1 MIADSITFQQINMKN
16 LLFFFLLLVG
26 PSFFNPVKEGI
37 TDADRK
43 AVVNE
48 FQRTKEKFLAD
59 IKGLSAQQLSF
70 KADTAHWSVAQCI
83 EHIALSESLLW
94 QWQQGVV
101 SGPATPEKA
110 AEVKIADEQL
120 LKGVIDRSQKFK
132 APEELQPVGKFSST
146 TAAIQ
151 AFTTR
156 RDSTIAY
163 LTATQDDL
171 RNHFT
176 QHPAF
181 GTMSSYQLLLL
192 LSGHCERHTL
202 QLEEVKAN
210 PSFPKK

>member
-1 MIADSITFQQINMKN
+1 MKN
-16 LLFFFLLLVG
+16 LLCSILLLAG
-26 PSFFNPVKEGI
+26 TAFLQPVTEGI

-43 AVVNE
+43 LVLKE
-48 FQRTKEKFLAD
+48 LQRTKEKFLAD

-94 QWQQGVV
+94 QWQQGVA
-101 SGPATPEKA
+101 SSPATPEKA
-110 AEVKIADEQL
+110 TEVKVTDEQI

-132 APEELQPVGKFSST
+132 APEELQPVGKFAST
-146 TAAIQ
+146 AAAIQ
-151 AFTTR
+151 AFVSR

-163 LTATQDDL
+163 LTTTRDDL

-192 LSGHCERHTL
+192 LSGHSERHTL
-202 QLEEVKAN
+202 QLEEVKDN
-210 PSFPKK
+210 PLFPKK